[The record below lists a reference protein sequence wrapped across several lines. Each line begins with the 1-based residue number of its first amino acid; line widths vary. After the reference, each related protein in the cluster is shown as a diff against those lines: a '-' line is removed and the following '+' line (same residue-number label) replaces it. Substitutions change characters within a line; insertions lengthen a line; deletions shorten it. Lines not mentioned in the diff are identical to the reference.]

1 MKMSSYSVMICDHY
15 KAYYKEKLLMNEITT
30 LLTCMH
36 PLLDINTYR
45 HLLIISQAL
54 LMMTGRIT
62 GLGHNMGQ
70 SPLSCYFSFTSRSW
84 QLRHISE

>member
-1 MKMSSYSVMICDHY
+1 MKMSSYSVMIYDHY

-45 HLLIISQAL
+45 HLLIISQACTHSNSVTL
-54 LMMTGRIT
+54 FLRISDKK
-62 GLGHNMGQ
+62 L
-70 SPLSCYFSFTSRSW
+70 
-84 QLRHISE
+84 